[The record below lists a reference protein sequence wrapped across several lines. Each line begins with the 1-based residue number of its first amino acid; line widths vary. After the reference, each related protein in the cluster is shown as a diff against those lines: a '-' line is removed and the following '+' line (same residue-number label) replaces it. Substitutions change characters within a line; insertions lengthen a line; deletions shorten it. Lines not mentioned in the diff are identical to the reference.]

1 MGSWSRALVGVC
13 AAAVIVGVLVVRVTN
28 ASAAVAQ
35 VCDRSGYKLSLQS
48 LTGPPRTDLII
59 RVSAKAAGCEL
70 PDTLIRVQVAVLPFK
85 KLPAR
90 KVILSNV
97 LAPGGTATL
106 DLGRV
111 QRLRLVRATVS
122 FGSQVVLAA
131 QTKTRLKPDLV
142 LARAYAGRS
151 AVIGRP
157 FFVVAIVRNRTKDV
171 GLGALVSVT
180 SGGAPLA
187 TKQLKV
193 GPRGRVVLQIPV
205 TLTQL
210 GTTQLTVTVTP
221 ASPIETTLKNNTRG
235 LAVEATEFKV
245 QESATLAQSF
255 AGYGGQFNHHVYA
268 AISRA
273 AGVTDDNAKDMER
286 KMRELQPQFSRVF
299 FNNTAFTDP
308 DRMQSFVRTVQL
320 AQLTQEHGALVLRFT
335 ADDVECEGSSL
346 YPARSREDNLALPFH
361 RDGIRTLTFSPG
373 TTARETKKGAS
384 RFDVITARHCSSVK
398 SGSGARRLTAALL
411 TTMSSTP
418 ILRSMSA
425 TASLTASETLT
436 SNGMVCATS
445 PSAASVRFA
454 VSSRSALRPL
464 MITSAPARASPD
476 AIASPRPLPPPVTSA
491 RRPERS
497 NGCAAEVVS
506 PPCSRE

>member
-1 MGSWSRALVGVC
+1 
-13 AAAVIVGVLVVRVTN
+13 
-28 ASAAVAQ
+28 
-35 VCDRSGYKLSLQS
+35 
-48 LTGPPRTDLII
+48 
-59 RVSAKAAGCEL
+59 
-70 PDTLIRVQVAVLPFK
+70 
-85 KLPAR
+85 
-90 KVILSNV
+90 
-97 LAPGGTATL
+97 
-106 DLGRV
+106 
-111 QRLRLVRATVS
+111 
-122 FGSQVVLAA
+122 
-131 QTKTRLKPDLV
+131 
-142 LARAYAGRS
+142 
-151 AVIGRP
+151 
-157 FFVVAIVRNRTKDV
+157 VAIVRNRTKDV

-320 AQLTQEHGALVLRFT
+320 AQST
-335 ADDVECEGSSL
+335 
-346 YPARSREDNLALPFH
+346 
-361 RDGIRTLTFSPG
+361 G
-373 TTARETKKGAS
+373 TTGSHRNC
-384 RFDVITARHCSSVK
+384 RHRPRSL
-398 SGSGARRLTAALL
+398 RRRRRA
-411 TTMSSTP
+411 
-418 ILRSMSA
+418 
-425 TASLTASETLT
+425 
-436 SNGMVCATS
+436 
-445 PSAASVRFA
+445 SAAAPPAFP
-454 VSSRSALRPL
+454 RSPRPRR
-464 MITSAPARASPD
+464 APARRS
-476 AIASPRPLPPPVTSA
+476 TS
-491 RRPERS
+491 RGRVGR
-497 NGCAAEVVS
+497 
-506 PPCSRE
+506 